1 MPEALREALIA
12 IGIFIGSVAAA
23 LLVLSIISIWAIAQ
37 CHYIPKKK
45 RRKDK

>member
-12 IGIFIGSVAAA
+12 VGIFLGSAAA
-23 LLVLSIISIWAIAQ
+23 VFLVLSIIIIWSIAQ
-37 CHYIPKKK
+37 CHYAPKKK